1 VIPEIQY
8 WFPESAKPL
17 KEFFSVIPKNPDKT
31 ILSTFVYDTGSLGNV
46 LKKQNNLSGLSTN
59 LSSQKRYY
67 CFLRKSAKGG

>member
-1 VIPEIQY
+1 VIPDIQY

-46 LKKQNNLSGLSTN
+46 LKKTE
-59 LSSQKRYY
+59 
-67 CFLRKSAKGG
+67 